1 MEVITREEARQAYTK
16 ATCLYTAA
24 DVSAAL
30 DRLGAEISAELEDT
44 NPIAVCVLLGSV
56 VPFGKLLTRL
66 NFPLNIDYVHAT
78 RYRHGLEGRE
88 LKWIAKPVFSP
99 KGRTVLIVDD
109 ILDEGT
115 TLAAIEG
122 FFQEQGADK
131 VYKAVLV
138 RKDRRRLVDV
148 SVDFVG
154 LEVPNRYVFGCGM
167 DYKGYWRNLS
177 GIYAAGD

>member
-1 MEVITREEARQAYTK
+1 MG
-16 ATCLYTAA
+16 
-24 DVSAAL
+24 S
-30 DRLGAEISAELEDT
+30 EIAVDLQDK

-66 NFPLNIDYVHAT
+66 NFPLHIDYVHAT
-78 RYRHGLEGRE
+78 RYRHGLEGKD
-88 LKWIAKPVFSP
+88 LHWIAKPVLSA
-99 KGRTVLIVDD
+99 KNRTVLIVDD

-115 TLAAIEG
+115 TLAAIES
-122 FFQEQGADK
+122 FYHEQGAEK

-138 RKDRRRLVDV
+138 KKDRPRAVDIA
-148 SVDFVG
+148 VDYVG
-154 LEVPNRYVFGCGM
+154 LEVPDRYVFGCGM